1 VATNTKNTRRAKI
14 SSKNTRSL
22 ETSTKNIQRK
32 QYNDHDD
39 RKGYYDNRDYDD
51 RDRSYYSGGKFF
63 SDRHRTALR
72 GYYDNY
78 TRSGRCPP
86 GLAKKNN
93 GCIPPGQAKKWA
105 IGQPLP
111 GDMAYSDL
119 SSDLARIL
127 GLPPQGYRYVQSG
140 SDILMINGA
149 RIVMDAINNWGR
161 YTLRGHGCG
170 FFEHLKFWV
179 QKRFYLFTKLCFHLC
194 KATINSRFELGKR
207 FIKFIV

>member
-1 VATNTKNTRRAKI
+1 MTHIKV
-14 SSKNTRSL
+14 SSIGKLVLIAFAIGVVGSAAAEKPSSAGGDKYEKYSKGENKQQKHSKSGDKHK
-22 ETSTKNIQRK
+22 EHSKK
-32 QYNDHDD
+32 EQYNDHDD

-119 SSDLARIL
+119 SADLARIL

-161 YTLRGHGCG
+161 
-170 FFEHLKFWV
+170 
-179 QKRFYLFTKLCFHLC
+179 
-194 KATINSRFELGKR
+194 
-207 FIKFIV
+207 